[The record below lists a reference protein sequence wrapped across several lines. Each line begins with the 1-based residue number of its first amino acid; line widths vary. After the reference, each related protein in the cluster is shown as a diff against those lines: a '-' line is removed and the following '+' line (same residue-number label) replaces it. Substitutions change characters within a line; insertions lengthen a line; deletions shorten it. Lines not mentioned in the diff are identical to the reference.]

1 MTSATSATVLAVF
14 VVCASNIMGSIVTIT
29 TSQLGP
35 EQISSISQAVAV
47 APLSGSNGGEFT
59 ATIGSVIDVDMFCID
74 SQLDILPPDS
84 FTAYIE
90 DLNGQP
96 NSPFDDPNKVRY
108 ADVTTQGAT
117 GWALNLS
124 GLGLSTP
131 NDPQTRYEL
140 AAILTSTL
148 ASRIGDGNDAT
159 NQAITDAIWR
169 IMDNASGP
177 TPPFDLFSVSDS
189 TGAPSGYT
197 DWVAYAAAVL
207 NGGTFNFSQ
216 WAVVSGGYNT
226 LDGELYGPLSGGEL
240 ANQTFLVELT
250 PEPRLYNV
258 LLVGILALVGIARR
272 RWSARTHL

>member
-1 MTSATSATVLAVF
+1 MTSATSATIFAVF
-14 VVCASNIMGSIVTIT
+14 VACASNIMGSIVTIT
-29 TSQLGP
+29 PSQLGS
-35 EQISSISQAVAV
+35 QNVSSVSLAVGV
-47 APLSGSNGGEFT
+47 APVTGSNGGEFT
-59 ATIGSVIDVDMFCID
+59 ATIGSVIGVDMFCID
-74 SQLDILPPDS
+74 SQLDILPPYD
-84 FTAYIE
+84 FNAYIE

-159 NQAITDAIWR
+159 NQAIEDAIWR
-169 IMDNASGP
+169 IMDNGTAP
-177 TPPFDLFSVSDS
+177 APPFDLFSVLDS

-226 LDGELYGPLSGGEL
+226 LDGKLFDPHSAL

-250 PEPRLYNV
+250 PEPRLYSV
-258 LLVGILALVGIARR
+258 LLLGILGLVGTARR
-272 RWSARTHL
+272 RWSTRTHL